1 MLDRTKV
8 LLVAIVAIAA
18 MALVAMVIGFWPV
31 ENASPSQDAERY
43 NADAVLD
50 DSPLEQSGDTLKAP
64 SVPQSANPPVPT
76 IEPFLDGALPNVD
89 VDFQLT
95 GTPEIGSSLNAVLD
109 FSVPDFSAIVTSQ
122 GGPTV
127 DVTVLL
133 VVADHYTIQSTVPA
147 CNVCGENSAGVL
159 GYEWD
164 LSVTAGITDTIS
176 VSLSPQAASGHEEE
190 VKFRVRDRYS
200 SQIGNGSVY
209 HVKVGDGVS
218 PGSITLYY

>member
-8 LLVAIVAIAA
+8 LRAAIVANAA
-18 MALVAMVIGFWPV
+18 MALVAMVIRLGPV
-31 ENASPSQDAERY
+31 ENVSQSQDAESY
-43 NADAVLD
+43 IADAVLG
-50 DSPLEQSGDTLKAP
+50 DSPLEQSGDTLEAP
-64 SVPQSANPPVPT
+64 SAPQSGNPPVPT
-76 IEPFLDGALPNVD
+76 IEPILDGALPNVD
-89 VDFQLT
+89 VDFHLT

-122 GGPTV
+122 GGPNV

-147 CNVCGENSAGVL
+147 CDVCGENPAGVL
-159 GYEWD
+159 RYEWD
-164 LSVTAGITDTIS
+164 LSVTTGITDTIS

-190 VKFRVRDRYS
+190 VRFEVRDRYS
-200 SQIGNGSVY
+200 SQIGDGSVY

-218 PGSITLYY
+218 PGYITLYY